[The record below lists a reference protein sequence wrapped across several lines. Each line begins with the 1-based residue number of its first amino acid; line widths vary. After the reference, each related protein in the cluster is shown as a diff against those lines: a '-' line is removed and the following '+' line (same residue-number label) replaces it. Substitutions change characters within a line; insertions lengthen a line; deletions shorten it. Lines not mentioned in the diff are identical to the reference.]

1 MKRSTSRMTIPVSY
15 TVAFALAAN
24 WLVAPDAYG

>member
-15 TVAFALAAN
+15 AVAFALAAN
-24 WLVAPDAYG
+24 WLATPEAYG